1 MKIIDLTHTIT
12 EDMPVFPGTPQPQL
26 STVASYGPDGY
37 HETLIHFFSH
47 VGTHVD
53 PPAHIFENGLA
64 LDALPLTQFIGQA
77 IVIDCRHL
85 KPGASITMKEVQE
98 AGEEVEIADFLLF
111 NTGWDNFWG
120 TKEYFGDYPCI
131 DDEVLNFLLAG
142 NYKGIGF
149 DVLGVDPISDIS
161 LHRHKKLLEHNILI
175 VENLT
180 NLDQCGGGLFNFSCF
195 PLKIKSADGAPT
207 RAVAWW
213 DSGK

>member
-12 EDMPVFPGTPQPQL
+12 GDMPVFPGTPQPQL

-37 HETLIHFFSH
+37 HESLIHMFSH

-53 PPAHIFENGLA
+53 PPAHIFENGLT

-77 IVIDCRHL
+77 IVIDCRQI
-85 KPGASITMKEVQE
+85 KSGGPITMKEVE
-98 AGEEVEIADFLLF
+98 RSGEDVKYADFLLF
-111 NTGWDNFWG
+111 NTGWGKFWG
-120 TKEYFGDYPCI
+120 SKEYFGDYPCI
-131 DDEVLNFLLAG
+131 DDDVLNFILAR

-149 DVLGVDPISDIS
+149 DVLGIDPISDFN
-161 LHRHKKLLEHNILI
+161 LHRHKQLLKHNILI

-180 NLDQCGGGLFNFSCF
+180 NLDQCCGGLFNFSCF
-195 PLKIKSADGAPT
+195 PLKIKNADGAPT

-213 DSGK
+213 E